1 MHPISL
7 LQPPLTLNNV
17 IPLHPPNH
25 QSSIHFPFDLSTLAW
40 HYVNPDVKL
49 LFVTSANSYYVP
61 LMDKA
66 PFEASTDNH
75 NMTTLPLI
83 LKPTINK
90 CHNNNNDQ
98 CTHID
103 WINIALLATLIKH
116 ATYVY
121 DKSTSRS
128 FFSDHQCYTPHLVP
142 GFLLIWSVPGLVL
155 F

>member
-25 QSSIHFPFDLSTLAW
+25 QSSIHFPFDLSTLTLCQSRCQTPQWWPCWNSSVAM
-40 HYVNPDVKL
+40 
-49 LFVTSANSYYVP
+49 FVTSTNNYYVP

-66 PFEASTDNH
+66 PFEASTDNN

-103 WINIALLATLIKH
+103 RINIALLATLIKQ

-128 FFSDHQCYTPHLVP
+128 FFSDSLSIPSL
-142 GFLLIWSVPGLVL
+142 WSHNT
-155 F
+155 